1 MRIAIAGR
9 AVRPHPHFSGW
20 TMLGVG
26 ATALLLSAPA
36 QTYGFAVFIDPMVA
50 ELGWSRSLISAV
62 YTVATFG
69 SAGALLLAGRL
80 IDRHGQR
87 RVMAAAAA
95 VYAAALVVMGAI
107 EGLAG
112 LLVGFMLL
120 RVSGAS
126 VFTLAART
134 LVQQWFVRRRGWAA
148 SLVNLGKMLG
158 MAVAPPAGAVLIE
171 ELGWR
176 HAWQAIAA
184 VVALFVPLVL
194 LVVRNRPE
202 EIGQR
207 PDGDRDE
214 GIAAPQPTAAAPSWT
229 PRQARR
235 TPAFWLLLAG
245 TVVPAAV
252 TNGLSFNQV
261 SILTGAGLSPAV
273 AATAFTVESVVALPM
288 TLLAGR
294 LSDRF
299 GARYVL
305 AFGQA
310 SLAAAMLSLLV
321 TDSVATALIYGGLRG
336 LASGTWILA
345 SEVAWAAYFGRRHLG
360 AIMGMSFAAAFVGA
374 AVGPLPFGLIYDAV
388 GRYDPAIWGL
398 AVLPAVTTWA
408 VLLARPPAP
417 QPSAAA

>member
-1 MRIAIAGR
+1 
-9 AVRPHPHFSGW
+9 
-20 TMLGVG
+20 MLGVG
-26 ATALLLSAPA
+26 AAALLLSAPA

-50 ELGWSRSLISAV
+50 EFGWSRSLISAA
-62 YTVATFG
+62 YTFATLG
-69 SAGALLLAGRL
+69 SAVAILLGGRL

-87 RVMAAAAA
+87 RVMAVAA
-95 VYAAALVVMGAI
+95 VVYVAALVAMGAVN
-107 EGLAG
+107 GLVG
-112 LLVGFMLL
+112 LLVGFTLL

-158 MAVAPPAGAVLIE
+158 MAAAPPIGAVLIQ

-176 HAWQAIAA
+176 AAWQAIA
-184 VVALFVPLVL
+184 VIVALFVPLVL

-202 EIGQR
+202 EIGQL
-207 PDGDRDE
+207 PDGGWVDGD
-214 GIAAPQPTAAAPSWT
+214 AAPATTAEPRSWT

-235 TPAFWLLLAG
+235 TAAFWLLLAG
-245 TVVPAAV
+245 TIVPAAV

-294 LSDRF
+294 LADRV

-310 SLAAAMLSLLV
+310 TLAAAMLWLLV
-321 TDSVATALIYGGLRG
+321 TDSTATALVYGGLRG
-336 LASGTWILA
+336 LSSGTWILA
-345 SEVAWAAYFGRRHLG
+345 SEVAWSAYFGRRHLG
-360 AIMGMSFAAAFVGA
+360 AIMGLSFAAAFVGA

-388 GRYDPAIWGL
+388 GSYEPAIWGL
-398 AVLPAVTTWA
+398 AILPAATTWA
-408 VLLARPPAP
+408 ALLARPPAP
-417 QPSAAA
+417 YPDAAS